1 MNAGWLSVM
10 IANPPTKADARP
22 ASGACKL
29 VAWTGD
35 TAAAS
40 VAQSD
45 QADLIGPAVAPPSE
59 TAPSWDGGQP
69 WLGHGPQIP
78 GSTMRDILAMLD
90 RVSDLCGPEGHPWVP
105 PIVDFPSAEAVL
117 TAASQRVTQA
127 LREDRQ
133 DAPLGWGSAETVDL
147 LLDLKETQG
156 RLREARLAE
165 RVAAF
170 AAVQDALGR
179 LHAVGSVSQL
189 IDRVPEEACR
199 LGFDRAMISRVH
211 GSLWVPEAVY
221 VEGDPGWARE
231 ILRVGRDEPQLLNH
245 LILETE
251 MVRRRGPLLVP
262 DAQTDPRV
270 HPTLAAET
278 RVRSYV
284 AAPIMPEGRVIGFL
298 HADCYVRRRHVDEF
312 CRDVL
317 WMFAQGVG
325 YAFQRTVLS
334 ERLRALRATVGRMT
348 VDITKVTDELV
359 DSEVEVA
366 RTDRENV
373 VVAPNDAAMFAADN
387 SPADSALTRREI
399 DVMRL
404 MATGE
409 TNAGIAAR
417 LIISE
422 GTVKSHVKHILRKL
436 GAANRAEAVCRYLRM
451 QAKTHRT
458 AVDDQPAWRSMA
470 ARLQVRHALESWRPA
485 RPIGPAGTPGRA
497 GRAGW
502 PETWSML
509 RVSD

>member
-1 MNAGWLSVM
+1 MNSGWSSVM
-10 IANPPTKADARP
+10 IANSPTKADARP
-22 ASGACKL
+22 ANGACRL
-29 VAWTGD
+29 VAWTGN

-40 VAQSD
+40 IAQSEH
-45 QADLIGPAVAPPSE
+45 ADLIGPSPAPPSE
-59 TAPSWDGGQP
+59 TARIWDGGPP
-69 WLGHGPQIP
+69 WLGHGSQIP
-78 GSTMRDILAMLD
+78 SSTRRDILAMLD
-90 RVSDLCGPEGHPWVP
+90 RVNDLCGPEGNTWVL
-105 PIVDFPSAEAVL
+105 PIVDFPSAEAAL

-127 LREDRQ
+127 LWEDRR
-133 DAPLGWGSAETVDL
+133 DAPPAWGSAERVDL
-147 LLDLKETQG
+147 LVELKETQG
-156 RLREARLAE
+156 RLREVRLAE

-170 AAVQDALGR
+170 AGLQDALGR
-179 LHAVGSVSQL
+179 LHGVSSVSQL

-270 HPTLAAET
+270 HPRLAAET

-298 HADCYVRRRHVDEF
+298 HADCYMRRRHVDEF

-366 RTDRENV
+366 RTDRENM
-373 VVAPNDAAMFAADN
+373 VVAPSDAAMFAADN

-451 QAKTHRT
+451 QATTHRT
-458 AVDDQPAWRSMA
+458 VVDEQQSWRSMA
-470 ARLQVRHALESWRPA
+470 ARLHVRVRWSFGGPA
-485 RPIGPAGTPGRA
+485 RPIGPAGTPGRIHQA
-497 GRAGW
+497 G
-502 PETWSML
+502 
-509 RVSD
+509 